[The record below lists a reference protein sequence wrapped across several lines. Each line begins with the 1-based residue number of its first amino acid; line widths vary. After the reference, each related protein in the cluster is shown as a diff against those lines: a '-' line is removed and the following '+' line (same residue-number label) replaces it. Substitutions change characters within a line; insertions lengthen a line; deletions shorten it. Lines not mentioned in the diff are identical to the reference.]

1 MDQAYEYVESDIE
14 EGITFKKVAYFFKKG
29 WLRMIIYAAVIALL
43 TTAVALP
50 IKSFYKSEPIATTT
64 IEYIYNGIETGLAP
78 DGSILNTDHIIS
90 TTVLSDAVAEANLGE
105 VITDISALR
114 AKMRVDACASRG
126 GRRRGRDQH
135 SA

>member
-105 VITDISALR
+105 VITDISA
-114 AKMRVDACASRG
+114 
-126 GRRRGRDQH
+126 
-135 SA
+135 